1 MMERIYYLEKG
12 GRENYGENKK
22 SRKKSRKW
30 RELIIWKG
38 GYIQLWR
45 E

>member
-22 SRKKSRKW
+22 SRKK
-30 RELIIWKG
+30 
-38 GYIQLWR
+38 YI
-45 E
+45 ENGEN